1 MKNSK
6 VLTLA
11 LALVLVSTTAWAQ
24 RIVLTP
30 HAGYRTVGTLGGD
43 IAEFTDFKIQDGLAY
58 GLSLGYRVSPV
69 FTIEAMW
76 SRSDSSITALSGAT
90 EIKLTDVSTDQ
101 WHANFLYFF
110 SGDEAM
116 ACPYLLFALGATVI
130 NPKPTVFDGNN
141 VDPSTETRFTGAL
154 GAGLQV
160 NVSQNVGLRAQGKW
174 APTYI
179 NSSNE
184 IWIDWWG
191 RPWVVAVG
199 NYMNQWEFT
208 GGLSFRF

>member
-6 VLTLA
+6 ALILGLA
-11 LALVLVSTTAWAQ
+11 LILAATSAWAQ
-24 RIVLTP
+24 RIVLTA

-43 IAEFTDFKIQDGLAY
+43 VAEMTDFKIQDGLAF
-58 GLSLGYRVSPV
+58 GLALGYRVSPV

-76 SRSDSSITALSGAT
+76 SRSNSKVTALSGAS
-90 EIKLTDVSTDQ
+90 ELELTDISTDQ

-110 SGDEAM
+110 GGDENM
-116 ACPYLLFALGATVI
+116 ACPYLLFALGATVM
-130 NPKPTVFDGNN
+130 NPKPTVFDGKS
-141 VDPSTETRFTGAL
+141 VDPATETRFTGAL

-160 NVSQNVGLRAQGKW
+160 NFNQNVGLRAQAKYS
-174 APTYI
+174 PTYI